1 MDQQEIHATDEVTCS
16 VDCFAVQTN
25 TDNIS
30 SLELIMMTL
39 AQEGNDSLQSMPATC
54 MCMYVYDAMV
64 VYSYMITSV
73 LCKQPPL
80 HTVHVLQ
87 GVRPR

>member
-1 MDQQEIHATDEVTCS
+1 
-16 VDCFAVQTN
+16 
-25 TDNIS
+25 
-30 SLELIMMTL
+30 MMTL